1 MGTEVCPAN
10 VVIMEKNCLYCNIE
24 EIYQD
29 NKREV
34 HWKMKKRILLV
45 ICLALV
51 ISQTAWVLMYMH
63 VRHVEEEQLRLPVQA
78 AMEVESVRFVAEAE
92 HSNRKK
98 IR

>member
-1 MGTEVCPAN
+1 MP
-10 VVIMEKNCLYCNIE
+10 MEIAPFTK
-24 EIYQD
+24 
-29 NKREV
+29 
-34 HWKMKKRILLV
+34 
-45 ICLALV
+45 ALV